1 MKIES
6 SGKAIAPTSAAEA
19 RPRSP
24 ADLGSAA
31 STGTAKVELSSLSS
45 SLAKAEASIAQ
56 SPVVDTQRVDEIKQA
71 IAKGEFKID
80 AGRIADGLIDSV
92 REMLAGQR

>member
-6 SGKAIAPTSAAEA
+6 SGKAIAPSTAAEA

-24 ADLGSAA
+24 ANPGTIVSA
-31 STGTAKVELSSLSS
+31 GTEKVQLSSLSS

-56 SPVVDTQRVDEIKQA
+56 APVVDTQRVEEIKQA

>member
-6 SGKAIAPTSAAEA
+6 SGKSIAPSTTAEA
-19 RPRSP
+19 RPRAP
-24 ADLGSAA
+24 ANPENAVSASA
-31 STGTAKVELSSLSS
+31 EKVQFSSLSS

-56 SPVVDTQRVDEIKQA
+56 TPVVDSKRVEEIKQA
-71 IAKGEFKID
+71 IANGEFKID

-92 REMLAGQR
+92 REMLADQR

>member
-6 SGKAIAPTSAAEA
+6 SGKAIAPSNAAEV

-24 ADLGSAA
+24 ETPGTTVSA
-31 STGTAKVELSSLSS
+31 GTEKVQLSSLSS

-56 SPVVDTQRVDEIKQA
+56 APVVDSQRVEEIKQA

-92 REMLAGQR
+92 REMLANQR

>member
-6 SGKAIAPTSAAEA
+6 TGKAIAPSAAGEA

-24 ADLGSAA
+24 ANPSTNVA
-31 STGTAKVELSSLSS
+31 SGGEKVQLSSLSS
-45 SLAKAEASIAQ
+45 SLQKAETAIAQ
-56 SPVVDTQRVDEIKQA
+56 APVVNKQRVEEIKQA

-92 REMLAGQR
+92 REMLASQR

>member
-6 SGKAIAPTSAAEA
+6 SGKAIAHSTAAEA

-24 ADLGSAA
+24 ANPDTTVSA
-31 STGTAKVELSSLSS
+31 GTEKVQLSSLSS

-56 SPVVDTQRVDEIKQA
+56 APVVDTRRVEEIKQA

>member
-19 RPRSP
+19 RLRSP
-24 ADLGSAA
+24 AYIGSTAPN
-31 STGTAKVELSSLSS
+31 STAKVELSPLSS
-45 SLAKAEASIAQ
+45 ILAKAEASISQ
-56 SPVVDTQRVDEIKQA
+56 SPAVDAQRVDEIKQA

-92 REMLAGQR
+92 REMLASQR

>member
-6 SGKAIAPTSAAEA
+6 SGKAIAPSNATEV

-24 ADLGSAA
+24 EIPGTTVSA
-31 STGTAKVELSSLSS
+31 GTEKVQLSSLSS

-56 SPVVDTQRVDEIKQA
+56 APVVDTQRVEEIKQA

-92 REMLAGQR
+92 REMLANQR